1 MQDSVHV
8 MIMTMTTRNLV
19 ALSFLAS
26 IVVAANAF
34 APSSGGGGRRYL
46 SSIRTWSSSA
56 LGMGSGGGGSGGGGG
71 LLDNLVAFLKN
82 GKVGLVKSLAGD
94 YDAVAVRNKIDGLV
108 KENSVLMFSFTTCP
122 YCIKGEID
130 APSPFNIAIA
140 RLAIGAIIFV
150 CSCHFYC
157 CGHKQQNH
165 CSMKRVPNIQS
176 SN

>member
-1 MQDSVHV
+1 
-8 MIMTMTTRNLV
+8 MTMTTRNLV
-19 ALSFLAS
+19 ALSVLAS
-26 IVVAANAF
+26 VVVAASAF
-34 APSSGGGGRRYL
+34 APSSSAAGGRRYF
-46 SSIRTWSSSA
+46 SSIRTWSSSV
-56 LGMGSGGGGSGGGGG
+56 LGMGGP
-71 LLDNLVAFLKN
+71 LDNLFAFLKN